1 MLSARWMGLV
11 AGVALAGCASLAAE
25 NPTRPPAGRPSAE
38 IVRDEAA
45 CAAYANGQARH
56 KGDHYR
62 ACMLARGYAVNMEL
76 DDLGWIIGLIQ
87 TRSHEPGAVIEDMT
101 RCDSR
106 ADNAKNADRAP
117 PLTPEQERSLAGQTF
132 VFSQQR
138 PNATRVLVAC
148 LHERGY
154 AIAPW
159 VPINAP
165 R

>member
-1 MLSARWMGLV
+1 MMSVRGMGLV
-11 AGVALAGCASLAAE
+11 AAVALAGCASSLSAQS
-25 NPTRPPAGRPSAE
+25 PTRPPAGRPGAE
-38 IVRDEAA
+38 IARDEGG
-45 CAAYANGQARH
+45 CEAYANGQARR

-62 ACMLARGYAVNMEL
+62 ACMLARGYTVNMEL
-76 DDLGWIIGLIQ
+76 DNLGWIIGLVQ
-87 TRSHEPGAVIEDMT
+87 TRSHESGAVIEDVA

-106 ADNAKNADRAP
+106 ADNAKNSDVAP

-138 PNATRVLVAC
+138 PNATRVLVPC
-148 LHERGY
+148 LYDRGY

-159 VPINAP
+159 VPMS